1 MRCVDKSHMQTKE
14 VSGEREGELLGS
26 LVRQMTDI
34 KENTE
39 THLAIRHSSMP
50 MYSLRVHHLLCG
62 IGVYVF
68 SSRLTNIN

>member
-1 MRCVDKSHMQTKE
+1 MQTKE
-14 VSGEREGELLGS
+14 VSGEWEGEL

-68 SSRLTNIN
+68 SSQLTNIN